1 MVIWIGTNDLG
12 INNFITDN
20 QKPGLSLV
28 DLAGCQLDSVKR
40 MYSLGARNF
49 IVNSLIPLH
58 LTKLYS
64 NSSDPLIY
72 WPEEHDG
79 PGWHIRMFNLVNS
92 LNALVKA
99 GVKDLNEEWVKAG
112 RGGHV
117 EYFNTYSFFEELY
130 NHPDQYFN
138 GTLPANATGWCHKC
152 PNAFDWHFCGM

>member
-1 MVIWIGTNDLG
+1 
-12 INNFITDN
+12 
-20 QKPGLSLV
+20 
-28 DLAGCQLDSVKR
+28 
-40 MYSLGARNF
+40 
-49 IVNSLIPLH
+49 
-58 LTKLYS
+58 
-64 NSSDPLIY
+64 
-72 WPEEHDG
+72 
-79 PGWHIRMFNLVNS
+79 MFNLVNS